1 VTIHCYDHQGTVYYL
16 QRTNDR
22 DTYQIRVNPGRRS
35 KLVREVESKVEW
47 YDFVEG
53 LKCTR

>member
-1 VTIHCYDHQGTVYYL
+1 VTIHAYDHRGTVYYL
-16 QRTNDR
+16 QRTGDR

-53 LKCTR
+53 LKCTK